1 MKSRRAHRLLTAV
14 VAPTLLAGGLAL
26 AAPAAQ
32 ASGGTGIVDCS
43 GAVVSKPQDITI
55 SCADANLMISKI
67 TWKSWTNKRAKGS
80 GTLVWNT
87 CLPQACVDG
96 IVQRYPVT
104 ITLSKVASGGNV
116 TVFSTLTVVFPKA
129 APAGLASGV
138 YTLDN
143 PIKS

>member
-1 MKSRRAHRLLTAV
+1 M
-14 VAPTLLAGGLAL
+14 
-26 AAPAAQ
+26 
-32 ASGGTGIVDCS
+32 
-43 GAVVSKPQDITI
+43 SKPQDISI

-104 ITLSKVASGGNV
+104 ITLSNVASGGNV
-116 TVFSTLTVVFPKA
+116 TVFSELSVAFPKA

-138 YTLDN
+138 YLLDN